1 MNFENIIGNEE
12 NKELLKSIIKNKNI
26 SHSYMFT
33 GTNGI
38 GKLLFAKEFAKEIL
52 NSEKSLEN
60 NPDFYVIEP
69 IGNTIKI
76 DQIRD
81 IIKKTFEKPISS
93 DKKIYIINDSN
104 KMTKEA
110 QNALLKTLEE
120 PPQYVVIILI
130 AENKNLFLPTIKS
143 RCTEI
148 FFNKL
153 TDDEVK
159 EILIKNYGYNPN
171 STILKMA
178 NGSAYKAIQLKDD
191 NCNYDQIERTFLN
204 LNNITL
210 IDAIN
215 SKDLIFKNKDNIN
228 EILEYI
234 NLIFMQETKKQKT
247 EYINCIQIVEDT
259 KERLK
264 RNNNYDMTIDNLIMK
279 LWEEING

>member
-191 NCNYDQIERTFLN
+191 NCNYDQIEKTFLN